1 MKRGT
6 DTRKYER
13 SKNNKNLMTNGSED
27 TGHSIL
33 LTCGKFSNINR
44 QGESSASGYTTQV
57 SLEIFLF
64 PF

>member
-1 MKRGT
+1 
-6 DTRKYER
+6 
-13 SKNNKNLMTNGSED
+13 MTNGSED